1 VDEGA
6 RLSDLI
12 RSLGLALVGTMHPKM
27 LWLSFRPFLIVSIFW
42 GIVIWLIWSPALEI
56 LRTFL
61 TASIF
66 TSWIQSGLEY
76 VGFDEARAW
85 IAPLFLVILLIP
97 IIAISLLVFIAFSTV
112 PAVVDSVVKQKAYEG
127 IMRIKGGSLVGSF
140 FYTLWSAL
148 ICLAL
153 VMLTLPVWWI
163 PPLFAILPP
172 LLWGWLT
179 MRLMAYDV
187 LLDHA
192 TAEERNQLLEEHRW
206 TLLGMGVVAGLIGAV
221 PTFFW
226 ATSVL
231 ALVLFPFVSFV
242 ALWIYSLIFIFS
254 ALWFSHFL
262 LYALK
267 QLRQKEQLNTIDTSA
282 TLIANSSNSG
292 LIDG

>member
-1 VDEGA
+1 M
-6 RLSDLI
+6 SDLI

-42 GIVIWLIWSPALEI
+42 GVVIWLIWSPALEM

-127 IMRIKGGSLVGSF
+127 LDRIKGGSFIGSF

-192 TAEERNQLLEEHRW
+192 TPDERNQLLEEHRW
-206 TLLGMGVVAGLIGAV
+206 TLLGMGVVAGMIGAV

-262 LYALK
+262 LHALK
-267 QLRQKEQLNTIDTSA
+267 QLRQKEHMNTIDTSA
-282 TLIANSSNSG
+282 TLITNPSNPG
-292 LIDG
+292 VIDG

>member
-1 VDEGA
+1 
-6 RLSDLI
+6 LSDLI

-42 GIVIWLIWSPALEI
+42 GVVIWLIWSPALEM

-112 PAVVDSVVKQKAYEG
+112 PAVVDSVAKQKAYEG
-127 IMRIKGGSLVGSF
+127 IMRIKGGSFIGSF

-192 TAEERNQLLEEHRW
+192 TSEERNQLLEEHRW
-206 TLLGMGVVAGLIGAV
+206 TLLGMGVVAGMIGAV

-262 LYALK
+262 LHALK
-267 QLRQKEQLNTIDTSA
+267 QLRQKEHKNTIDTSA
-282 TLIANSSNSG
+282 TLITNPSNPG
-292 LIDG
+292 VIDG

>member
-1 VDEGA
+1 
-6 RLSDLI
+6 LSDLI

-42 GIVIWLIWSPALEI
+42 GVVIWLIWSPALEM

-127 IMRIKGGSLVGSF
+127 LVRIKGGSFVGSF

-153 VMLTLPVWWI
+153 MMLTLPVWWI

-192 TAEERNQLLEEHRW
+192 TPDERSQLLEEHRW
-206 TLLGMGVVAGLIGAV
+206 TLLGMGVVAGMIGAV

-262 LYALK
+262 LHALK
-267 QLRQKEQLNTIDTSA
+267 QLRQKEHMNTIDTSA
-282 TLIANSSNSG
+282 TLITNPSNPG
-292 LIDG
+292 VIDG

>member
-1 VDEGA
+1 M
-6 RLSDLI
+6 SDLI

-42 GIVIWLIWSPALEI
+42 GVVIWLIWSPALEM

-97 IIAISLLVFIAFSTV
+97 IITISLLVFIAFSTV

-127 IMRIKGGSLVGSF
+127 LVRIKGGSFVGSF

-192 TAEERNQLLEEHRW
+192 TPEERNQLLEEHRW
-206 TLLGMGVVAGLIGAV
+206 TLLGMGVVAGMIGAV

-262 LYALK
+262 LHALK
-267 QLRQKEQLNTIDTSA
+267 QLRQKEHMNTVDTSA
-282 TLIANSSNSG
+282 TLITNPSNPG
-292 LIDG
+292 VIDG

>member
-1 VDEGA
+1 M
-6 RLSDLI
+6 SDLI

-42 GIVIWLIWSPALEI
+42 GIVIWLIWSPALEM

-127 IMRIKGGSLVGSF
+127 LVRIKGGSFVGSF

-163 PPLFAILPP
+163 PPLFAILPQ

-192 TAEERNQLLEEHRW
+192 TPDERNQLLEEHRW
-206 TLLGMGVVAGLIGAV
+206 TLLGMGVVAGMIGAV

-262 LYALK
+262 LHALK
-267 QLRQKEQLNTIDTSA
+267 QLRQKEHMNTVDTSA
-282 TLIANSSNSG
+282 TLITNPSNPG
-292 LIDG
+292 VIDG

>member
-1 VDEGA
+1 M
-6 RLSDLI
+6 SDLI

-42 GIVIWLIWSPALEI
+42 GVVIWLIWSPALEM

-97 IIAISLLVFIAFSTV
+97 IITISLLVFIAFSTV

-127 IMRIKGGSLVGSF
+127 LVRIKGGSFIGSF

-192 TAEERNQLLEEHRW
+192 TPEERNQLLEEHRW
-206 TLLGMGVVAGLIGAV
+206 TLLGMGVVAGMIGAV

-262 LYALK
+262 LHALK
-267 QLRQKEQLNTIDTSA
+267 QLRQKEHMNTIDTSA
-282 TLIANSSNSG
+282 TLITNPSNPG
-292 LIDG
+292 VIDG

>member
-1 VDEGA
+1 
-6 RLSDLI
+6 LSDLI

-42 GIVIWLIWSPALEI
+42 GVVIWLIWSPALEM

-97 IIAISLLVFIAFSTV
+97 MIAISLLVFIAFSTV

-127 IMRIKGGSLVGSF
+127 LVRIKGGSFVGSF

-192 TAEERNQLLEEHRW
+192 TPEERNQLLEEHRW
-206 TLLGMGVVAGLIGAV
+206 TLLGMGVVAGMIGAV

-262 LYALK
+262 LHALK
-267 QLRQKEQLNTIDTSA
+267 QLRQKEHMNTIDTSA
-282 TLIANSSNSG
+282 TLITNPSNPG
-292 LIDG
+292 VIDG

>member
-1 VDEGA
+1 M
-6 RLSDLI
+6 SDLI

-42 GIVIWLIWSPALEI
+42 GVVIWLIWSPALEM

-112 PAVVDSVVKQKAYEG
+112 PAVVDSVAKQKAYEG
-127 IMRIKGGSLVGSF
+127 IMRIKGGSFVGSF

-192 TAEERNQLLEEHRW
+192 TPDERNQLLEEHRW
-206 TLLGMGVVAGLIGAV
+206 TLLGMGVVAGMIGAV

-267 QLRQKEQLNTIDTSA
+267 QLRQKEHMNTIDTSA
-282 TLIANSSNSG
+282 TLITNTSNPG
-292 LIDG
+292 AIDG

>member
-1 VDEGA
+1 
-6 RLSDLI
+6 LSDLI

-42 GIVIWLIWSPALEI
+42 GVVIWLIWSPALEM

-112 PAVVDSVVKQKAYEG
+112 PAVVDSVAKQKAYEG
-127 IMRIKGGSLVGSF
+127 IMRIKGGSFVGSF
-140 FYTLWSAL
+140 FYTLWSAF

-192 TAEERNQLLEEHRW
+192 TPEERNQLLEEHRW
-206 TLLGMGVVAGLIGAV
+206 TLLGMGVVAGMIGAV

-262 LYALK
+262 LHALK
-267 QLRQKEQLNTIDTSA
+267 QLRQKEHKNTIDTSA
-282 TLIANSSNSG
+282 TLITNSSNPG
-292 LIDG
+292 VIDG

>member
-1 VDEGA
+1 M
-6 RLSDLI
+6 SDLI

-42 GIVIWLIWSPALEI
+42 GVVIWLIWSPALEM

-127 IMRIKGGSLVGSF
+127 LDRIKGGSFIGSF

-192 TAEERNQLLEEHRW
+192 TPEERNQLLEEHRW
-206 TLLGMGVVAGLIGAV
+206 TLLGMGVVAGMIGAV

-262 LYALK
+262 LHALK
-267 QLRQKEQLNTIDTSA
+267 QLRQKEHMNTIDTSA
-282 TLIANSSNSG
+282 TLITNPSNPG
-292 LIDG
+292 VIDG

>member
-1 VDEGA
+1 M
-6 RLSDLI
+6 SDLI

-42 GIVIWLIWSPALEI
+42 GVVIWLIWSPALEM

-97 IIAISLLVFIAFSTV
+97 IITISLLVFIAFSTV

-127 IMRIKGGSLVGSF
+127 LVRIKGGSFIGSF

-192 TAEERNQLLEEHRW
+192 TPEERNQLLEEHRW
-206 TLLGMGVVAGLIGAV
+206 TLLGMGVVAGMIGAV

-262 LYALK
+262 LHALK
-267 QLRQKEQLNTIDTSA
+267 QLRQKEHKNTIDTSA
-282 TLIANSSNSG
+282 TLITNPSNPG
-292 LIDG
+292 VIDG

>member
-1 VDEGA
+1 
-6 RLSDLI
+6 
-12 RSLGLALVGTMHPKM
+12 MHPKM

-42 GIVIWLIWSPALEI
+42 GVVIWLIWSPALEM

-127 IMRIKGGSLVGSF
+127 LDRIKGGSFIGSF

-192 TAEERNQLLEEHRW
+192 TPDERNQLLEEHRW
-206 TLLGMGVVAGLIGAV
+206 TLLGMGVVAGMIGAV

-262 LYALK
+262 LHALK
-267 QLRQKEQLNTIDTSA
+267 QLRQKEHMNMIDTSA
-282 TLIANSSNSG
+282 TLITNPSNPG
-292 LIDG
+292 VIDG

>member
-1 VDEGA
+1 
-6 RLSDLI
+6 LSDLI

-42 GIVIWLIWSPALEI
+42 GVVIWLIWSPALEM

-127 IMRIKGGSLVGSF
+127 LVRIKGGSFVGSF

-148 ICLAL
+148 ISLAL

-192 TAEERNQLLEEHRW
+192 TPDERSQLLEEHRW
-206 TLLGMGVVAGLIGAV
+206 TLLGMGVVAGMIGAV

-267 QLRQKEQLNTIDTSA
+267 QLRQKEHMNTIDTSA
-282 TLIANSSNSG
+282 TLITNTSNPG
-292 LIDG
+292 AIDG

>member
-1 VDEGA
+1 
-6 RLSDLI
+6 
-12 RSLGLALVGTMHPKM
+12 MHPKM

-42 GIVIWLIWSPALEI
+42 GVVIWLIWSPALEM

-112 PAVVDSVVKQKAYEG
+112 PAVVDSVAKQKAYEG
-127 IMRIKGGSLVGSF
+127 IMRIKGGSFVGSF
-140 FYTLWSAL
+140 FYTLWSAF

-192 TAEERNQLLEEHRW
+192 TPDERSQLLEEHRW
-206 TLLGMGVVAGLIGAV
+206 TLLGMGVVAGMIGAV

-262 LYALK
+262 LHALK
-267 QLRQKEQLNTIDTSA
+267 QLRQKEHMNTIDTSA
-282 TLIANSSNSG
+282 TLITNPSNPG
-292 LIDG
+292 VIDG

>member
-1 VDEGA
+1 
-6 RLSDLI
+6 LSDLI

-42 GIVIWLIWSPALEI
+42 GVVIWLIWSPALEM

-127 IMRIKGGSLVGSF
+127 LDRIKGGSFIGSF

-192 TAEERNQLLEEHRW
+192 TSEERNQLLEEHRW
-206 TLLGMGVVAGLIGAV
+206 TLLGMGVVAGMIGAV

-262 LYALK
+262 LHALK
-267 QLRQKEQLNTIDTSA
+267 QLRQKEHKNTIDTSA
-282 TLIANSSNSG
+282 TLITNPSNPG
-292 LIDG
+292 VIDG

>member
-1 VDEGA
+1 M
-6 RLSDLI
+6 SDLI

-42 GIVIWLIWSPALEI
+42 GVVIWLIWSPALEM

-97 IIAISLLVFIAFSTV
+97 IITISLLVFIAFSTV
-112 PAVVDSVVKQKAYEG
+112 PAVVDSVAKQKAYEG
-127 IMRIKGGSLVGSF
+127 LVRIKGGSFVGSF

-192 TAEERNQLLEEHRW
+192 TSEERNQLLEEHRW
-206 TLLGMGVVAGLIGAV
+206 TLLGMGVVAGMIGAV

-262 LYALK
+262 LHALK
-267 QLRQKEQLNTIDTSA
+267 QLRQKEHKNTIDTSA
-282 TLIANSSNSG
+282 TLITNPSNPG
-292 LIDG
+292 VIDG

>member
-1 VDEGA
+1 M
-6 RLSDLI
+6 SDLI

-42 GIVIWLIWSPALEI
+42 GVVIWLIWSPALEM

-112 PAVVDSVVKQKAYEG
+112 PAVVDSVAKQKAYEG
-127 IMRIKGGSLVGSF
+127 IMRIKGGSFVGSF

-192 TAEERNQLLEEHRW
+192 TPDERNQLLEEHRW
-206 TLLGMGVVAGLIGAV
+206 TLLGMGVVAGMIGAV

-262 LYALK
+262 LHALK
-267 QLRQKEQLNTIDTSA
+267 QLRQKEHKNTIDTSA
-282 TLIANSSNSG
+282 TLITNPSNPG
-292 LIDG
+292 VIDG

>member
-1 VDEGA
+1 M
-6 RLSDLI
+6 SDLI

-42 GIVIWLIWSPALEI
+42 GVVIWLIWSPALEM

-112 PAVVDSVVKQKAYEG
+112 PAVVDSVVKQNAYEG
-127 IMRIKGGSLVGSF
+127 LVRIKGGSFVGSF

-192 TAEERNQLLEEHRW
+192 TPEERNQLLEEHRW
-206 TLLGMGVVAGLIGAV
+206 TLLGMGVVAGMIGAV

-262 LYALK
+262 LHALK
-267 QLRQKEQLNTIDTSA
+267 QLRQKEHKNTIDTSA
-282 TLIANSSNSG
+282 TLITNPSNPG
-292 LIDG
+292 VIDG

>member
-1 VDEGA
+1 M
-6 RLSDLI
+6 SDLI

-42 GIVIWLIWSPALEI
+42 GVVIWLIWSPALEM

-127 IMRIKGGSLVGSF
+127 LVRIKGGSFVGSF

-192 TAEERNQLLEEHRW
+192 TPDERSQLLEEHRW
-206 TLLGMGVVAGLIGAV
+206 TLLGMGVVAGMIGAV

-262 LYALK
+262 LHALK
-267 QLRQKEQLNTIDTSA
+267 QLRQKEHKNTIDTSA
-282 TLIANSSNSG
+282 TLITNSSNPG
-292 LIDG
+292 VIDG